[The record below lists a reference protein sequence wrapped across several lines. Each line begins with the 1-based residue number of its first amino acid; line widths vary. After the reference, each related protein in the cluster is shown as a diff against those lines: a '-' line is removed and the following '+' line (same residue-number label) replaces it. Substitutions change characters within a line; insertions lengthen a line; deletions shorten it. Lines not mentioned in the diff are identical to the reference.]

1 MKPIKQFRRVGSR
14 IPLRF
19 TIWLYFVLFTVAV
32 FALIWVFQIFFFEKF
47 YEKMRIQSTASSMN
61 AIAEVYNSADRK
73 NRYESALE
81 ILSDDEEKEQLYT
94 VVSDVGDDEDL
105 CIEVLDQYGR
115 EIIKKHVMGEC
126 LIHDRDINGK
136 WVLDSIDS
144 GNGVVRWKKKHPRS
158 GNYMLIYGCALG
170 DPKAPDGYLL
180 INAALVPV
188 GATVK
193 IIKSQLMTITV
204 ILIILAFVISL
215 YLSKRISAPI
225 DRITKSAEILAKGDF
240 NTKFDG
246 RGYLEAKK
254 LADTLTYAEKE
265 LSKVDTM
272 QRDLIANVSHD
283 LRTPLTMLKAYAEM
297 IRDLSGD
304 NPVKRNEH
312 LEIIISETDRLA
324 LLVNDMLDLS
334 KLESGKQKLNPSEF
348 GISAK
353 LTEIMDRFKGLSE
366 KTGYQIHFTPDE
378 ERMVCCDVVKIEQV
392 IYNLINNAINY
403 TGEDKQV
410 FVRQINQ
417 TDGVLVEVEDT
428 GDGIEEDKIKLIF
441 DKYYRSENHKR
452 EVVGTGLGLSI
463 VKAVLKMHNYDY
475 GVRST
480 LGKGSTFWFKISD
493 IKK

>member
-1 MKPIKQFRRVGSR
+1 MKQIKRLKHAGTR
-14 IPLRF
+14 IPLKF
-19 TIWLYFVLFTVAV
+19 KVWMYFMLFILIVFSLLWL
-32 FALIWVFQIFFFEKF
+32 FQIFFLQTFYERMRINTASETMNKISEIYESGDKEKF
-47 YEKMRIQSTASSMN
+47 YA
-61 AIAEVYNSADRK
+61 AINK
-73 NRYESALE
+73 
-81 ILSDDEEKEQLYT
+81 LSKDN
-94 VVSDVGDDEDL
+94 DL
-105 CIEVLDQYGR
+105 CIEVLDRYGR
-115 EIIKKHVMGEC
+115 EVKSAHVIGDCLLHDKHSNIHPFVEWIDAEENNTIKQ
-126 LIHDRDINGK
+126 
-136 WVLDSIDS
+136 
-144 GNGVVRWKKKHPRS
+144 KKNNPRS
-158 GNYMLIYGCALG
+158 GYDMLIYGCM
-170 DPKAPDGYLL
+170 
-180 INAALVPV
+180 I
-188 GATVK
+188 
-193 IIKSQLMTITV
+193 ITV
-204 ILIILAFVISL
+204 ILIFMAFILSL
-215 YLSKRISAPI
+215 YLAKRISAPI
-225 DRITKSAEILAKGDF
+225 DSITKASEKLAKGDF

-334 KLESGKQKLNPSEF
+334 KLESGKQKLSPAEF
-348 GISAK
+348 GITGK
-353 LTEIMDRFKGLSE
+353 LNEIIDRFKGLSE
-366 KTGYQIHFTPDE
+366 KNGYNIHFAPDE
-378 ERMVCCDVVKIEQV
+378 EKTVFCDPVKIEQV

-403 TGEDKQV
+403 TGKDKQV

-417 TDGVLVEVEDT
+417 PDGVLVEVEDT

-480 LGKGSTFWFKISD
+480 LGKGSTFWFKIGD
-493 IKK
+493 VKK

>member
-1 MKPIKQFRRVGSR
+1 M
-14 IPLRF
+14 PLKF

-32 FALIWVFQIFFFEKF
+32 FALLWLFQIFFLENF
-47 YEKMRIQSTASSMN
+47 YERMRIRSAAKTME
-61 AIAEVYNSADRK
+61 AISEVYNAADRS
-73 NRYESALE
+73 EGFDSALE
-81 ILSDDEEKEQLYT
+81 IALNDELKDDLYNIVDQTSVDEELCVL
-94 VVSDVGDDEDL
+94 VVDK
-105 CIEVLDQYGR
+105 YGR
-115 EIIKKHVMGEC
+115 EVTKKHVLGEC
-126 LIHDRDINGK
+126 TIHGKNNNNLRWISDIDDADDHIIRIK
-136 WVLDSIDS
+136 IKSFQS
-144 GNGVVRWKKKHPRS
+144 GTD
-158 GNYMLIYGCALG
+158 MLIYGCALG
-170 DPKAPDGYLL
+170 CDGSIDGYLL
-180 INAALVPV
+180 INSVLVPV
-188 GATVK
+188 GATVD
-193 IIKSQLMTITV
+193 IIKRQLMIITV
-204 ILIILAFVISL
+204 ILIVIAFFISL
-215 YLSKRISAPI
+215 YLAKRISAPI
-225 DRITKSAEILAKGDF
+225 DRITKSAENLAKGDF
-240 NTKFDG
+240 KTKFDG

-265 LSKVDTM
+265 LSMVDTM

-334 KLESGKQKLNPSEF
+334 KLESGKQKLSPSEF
-348 GISAK
+348 RISEK
-353 LTEIMDRFKGLSE
+353 LGEIIGRFKGLSE
-366 KTGYQIHFTPDE
+366 KNGYQIHFAPDE
-378 ERMVCCDVVKIEQV
+378 ERLVYCDVVKIEQV

-403 TGEDKQV
+403 TGKDKQV
-410 FVRQINQ
+410 YVRQINKD
-417 TDGVLVEVEDT
+417 DGVLIEVEDT

-493 IKK
+493 VKSK

>member
-1 MKPIKQFRRVGSR
+1 M
-14 IPLRF
+14 PLKF
-19 TIWLYFVLFTVAV
+19 KVWLYFMLFIVAV
-32 FALIWVFQIFFFEKF
+32 FGLLWFFQIFFLENLYETMRVSASRKSMEIIDDAYDKYWPNDKAAF
-47 YEKMRIQSTASSMN
+47 YKTMDSVAS
-61 AIAEVYNSADRK
+61 K
-73 NRYESALE
+73 N
-81 ILSDDEEKEQLYT
+81 
-94 VVSDVGDDEDL
+94 DV
-105 CIEVLDQYGR
+105 CIEVLDRYGR
-115 EIIKKHVMGEC
+115 EIKPSHVLGEC
-126 LIHDRDINGK
+126 VLHGKMNKNLYLVSKINETN
-136 WVLDSIDS
+136 D
-144 GNGVVRWKKKHPRS
+144 GVVS
-158 GNYMLIYGCALG
+158 GTIINPKTNADMLVFGCVLG
-170 DPKAPDGYLL
+170 DTTSPDGYLL
-180 INAALVPV
+180 INSALVPV
-188 GATVK
+188 GATTDL
-193 IIKSQLMTITV
+193 IKRQLLLITV
-204 ILIILAFVISL
+204 ILIPLAFAISI
-215 YLSKRISAPI
+215 YLSRRLALPI
-225 DRITKSAEILAKGDF
+225 DRITASAENLAKGDF

-246 RGYLEAKK
+246 RGYLETKQ

-348 GISAK
+348 GISSK
-353 LTEIMDRFKGLSE
+353 LSEIMDRFRGLSE
-366 KTGYQIHFTPDE
+366 KNGYRITFTPDE
-378 ERMVCCDVVKIEQV
+378 ERTVYCDVVKIEQV

-403 TGEDKQV
+403 TGKDKKV
-410 FVRQINQ
+410 FVRQIN
-417 TDGVLVEVEDT
+417 TEDGVIVEVEDT

-493 IKK
+493 VRKQ